1 MKNPILFAAIAFLL
15 LSCVKQE
22 KEPAEGAID
31 SLAYVEPYL
40 GLSFTQS
47 KRDSLREGLRETVS
61 DIRKIHAY
69 SLENSTPPA
78 ISFNP
83 IPVGFQINQLQLPIN
98 WRLPSDVKFPVNE
111 NELAFYTVAELSVL
125 IRTGQISSEDL
136 TLFFLGRLKQYGD
149 TLQCVV
155 TLTEE
160 LALEQAK
167 RADAE
172 LANGKY
178 RGPLHG
184 IPYGIKDLLAV
195 EGYNTTWGATPYKN
209 QQIDGTAAVVKK
221 LEEEGAVLVAKLT
234 LGALAMGD
242 IWYGGVTKNPW
253 DLKQGSSGSSAG
265 SAAATAAGL
274 VPFAIGSET
283 WGSIIS
289 PSTRCGTTG
298 LRPTFGRVS
307 RTGAMAL
314 SWTMDKLGPI
324 CRSAKDCA
332 LVFEV
337 IRGSDG
343 IDQSVIDAAFN
354 FNAATPAHQL
364 KVGYLKTLFEQQY
377 PNSAND
383 SISLAVFRDMGLQ
396 LHEVELPEDIPVN
409 ALSIILAAE
418 AAAAFDELTRSGRD
432 SLLVNQKKSA
442 WPNYFRTARFI
453 SAVDYIN
460 ANRIRY
466 ELIQKMNEVLKEY
479 DAIIAPSFGGN
490 QLLMTNLTG
499 HPCVVFPNGFNA
511 EGKPA
516 SISIIGN
523 LFDEAKLLQLAE
535 AYQAATGVDEMH
547 PEMFK

>member
-1 MKNPILFAAIAFLL
+1 MKNPILFAAVAFLL

-22 KEPAEGAID
+22 KKPAERSID
-31 SLAYVEPYL
+31 SLAYVESYL
-40 GLSFTQS
+40 DLSFTQA

-61 DIRKIHAY
+61 DIRKIHAHP
-69 SLENSTPPA
+69 LGNSTPPA
-78 ISFNP
+78 FNFNP
-83 IPVGFQINQLQLPIN
+83 IPPGFQLDQQQLPIN
-98 WRLPSDVKFPVNE
+98 WRLPADVMPPTDRDD
-111 NELAFYTVAELSVL
+111 LAFYTVAELSAL
-125 IRTGQISSEDL
+125 IRTGRISSEEL
-136 TLFFLGRLKQYGD
+136 TRFFLERLKRFGD

-160 LALEQAK
+160 LALEQAR

-172 LANGKY
+172 LANGRY

-184 IPYGIKDLLAV
+184 IPYGVKDLLAV
-195 EGYNTTWGATPYKN
+195 EGYSTTWGAMPYKD
-209 QQIDGTAAVVKK
+209 QQLDETATVVKK
-221 LEEEGAVLVAKLT
+221 LEEAGAVLVAKLT

-283 WGSIIS
+283 WGSIVS

-332 LVFEV
+332 LVFDV

-343 IDQSVIDAAFN
+343 YDQTVMNAAFN
-354 FNAATPAHQL
+354 YNAAAPVNQL
-364 KVGYLKTLFEQQY
+364 KVGYLKTLFEQEY
-377 PNSAND
+377 GNSAND
-383 SISLAVFRDMGLQ
+383 SISLAVFRNMGLE
-396 LHEVELPEDIPVN
+396 LHAVELPNDVPVN
-409 ALSIILAAE
+409 ALSVILAAE

-466 ELIQKMNEVLKEY
+466 ELIQKMNNVIKEY

-523 LFDEAKLLQLAE
+523 LYDEATLLQLAE
-535 AYQAATGVDEMH
+535 AYQAATEVDEMH